1 MRKTTSFRIIVMSC
15 LLGISCLTV
24 SIRAHAAMYSPI
36 AVSLIPPVQLP
47 PSTFGV
53 SGARL
58 SLLWGHNRH
67 VYGLDVGGLG
77 NVTTV
82 QFGGT
87 AISGVFNIT
96 HGTTDILGVQ
106 LAGLTNYNTE
116 STFVLGAQLTLGL
129 NINTAGSSVYGAQI
143 GLIGN
148 YAPHTKVH
156 GVQLGLYNVA
166 RSIYGFQIGLLNRTD
181 NLHGI
186 QIGLLNFNTKGMF
199 EISPLLNIGF

>member
-106 LAGLTNYNTE
+106 LAGIMAIAGGL
-116 STFVLGAQLTLGL
+116 SIILGYRAR
-129 NINTAGSSVYGAQI
+129 YGALLLILFLIPVTLMMHAFWRVSDPSMHDIQQI
-143 GLIGN
+143 MFLKNLSMLGGAILIFHFGSG
-148 YAPHTKVH
+148 PMS
-156 GVQLGLYNVA
+156 L
-166 RSIYGFQIGLLNRTD
+166 D
-181 NLHGI
+181 NLKRNSS
-186 QIGLLNFNTKGMF
+186 QSKSVV
-199 EISPLLNIGF
+199 E

>member
-1 MRKTTSFRIIVMSC
+1 MRKMINFRITLLSC
-15 LLGISCLTV
+15 ILGISCLTI

-53 SGARL
+53 SGVRL

-77 NVTTV
+77 NITTV

-87 AISGVFNIT
+87 AISGLFNIT
-96 HGTTDILGVQ
+96 HGVTDILGVQ
-106 LAGLTNYNTE
+106 LAGLANYNTE

-129 NINTAGSSVYGAQI
+129 NINTAGSSIYGI
-143 GLIGN
+143 DVGLLGN
-148 YAPHTKVH
+148 YTPHTKVH
-156 GVQLGLYNVA
+156 GVQFGLYNNS
-166 RSIYGFQIGLLNRTD
+166 RSIYGLQIGLLNRTA